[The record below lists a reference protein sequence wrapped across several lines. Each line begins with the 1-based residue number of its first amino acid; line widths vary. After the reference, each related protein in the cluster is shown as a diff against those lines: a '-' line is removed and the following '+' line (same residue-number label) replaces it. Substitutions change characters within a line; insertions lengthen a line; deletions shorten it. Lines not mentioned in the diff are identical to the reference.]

1 MAIINAQGQEIPET
15 WTYGQA
21 ETPLA
26 PHVIVPLAALPPAGE
41 PLPSPLGVQLPPET
55 QAESI
60 AARLGDF
67 TLIAIE
73 FPKFRDGR
81 GFTLARTL
89 REKYGYTGDIRAVGH
104 FIPDQFV
111 FLLRCG
117 FSTLLTPPEHP
128 AAQWRLPTATSP
140 ENPAHPGQ
148 LLHRLV
154 SRGRAA

>member
-1 MAIINAQGQEIPET
+1 MATINAQGQEIPET

-104 FIPDQFV
+104 FIKPRVKLLEIRKRQEHVRDPSAQFLSV
-111 FLLRCG
+111 SDGPLNRAFRELENYVQFLLK
-117 FSTLLTPPEHP
+117 STP
-128 AAQWRLPTATSP
+128 
-140 ENPAHPGQ
+140 
-148 LLHRLV
+148 
-154 SRGRAA
+154 

>member
-67 TLIAIE
+67 TLDVYKRQHRSLE
-73 FPKFRDGR
+73 
-81 GFTLARTL
+81 TLASN
-89 REKYGYTGDIRAVGH
+89 I
-104 FIPDQFV
+104 
-111 FLLRCG
+111 
-117 FSTLLTPPEHP
+117 
-128 AAQWRLPTATSP
+128 TS
-140 ENPAHPGQ
+140 
-148 LLHRLV
+148 
-154 SRGRAA
+154 

>member
-1 MAIINAQGQEIPET
+1 MCI
-15 WTYGQA
+15 
-21 ETPLA
+21 
-26 PHVIVPLAALPPAGE
+26 
-41 PLPSPLGVQLPPET
+41 
-55 QAESI
+55 
-60 AARLGDF
+60 
-67 TLIAIE
+67 
-73 FPKFRDGR
+73 RDS
-81 GFTLARTL
+81 
-89 REKYGYTGDIRAVGH
+89 GYTGDIRAVGH